1 MTDKKIIFEQNTG
14 EPFRI
19 FNIEYKKAFKQ
30 NQEVIDAMVI
40 ATSLKDKVSSRYV
53 NLKYVKNNKLIFF
66 SNFNSRKGHEILN
79 NPYVSCVIYWNKI
92 NIQIRIEGTAK
103 PSEKI
108 ISDEHYYSREYSKN
122 IAAVTSNQSLKIDS
136 YESIVKIYEENLE
149 LYKDN
154 NPKRPDNWGGISISP
169 FYFEF
174 WEGKDTRLNKRTSY
188 ELINENEWEKT
199 FLQP

>member
-19 FNIEYKKAFKQ
+19 LNIEYKKAFKQ

-40 ATSLKDKVSSRYV
+40 ATSLNNKVSSRYV

-103 PSEKI
+103 PSENI

-122 IAAVTSNQSLKIDS
+122 IAAVSNIAIKNIGLDNSVKKKSLCLVAV
-136 YESIVKIYEENLE
+136 Y
-149 LYKDN
+149 
-154 NPKRPDNWGGISISP
+154 PDASNR
-169 FYFEF
+169 E
-174 WEGKDTRLNKRTSY
+174 
-188 ELINENEWEKT
+188 INCFME
-199 FLQP
+199 